1 MSSDNNQLTPEKL
14 KQLQQL
20 QQMIAM
26 SQKAGGGAKT
36 SKLNFSIKGVITAI
50 FVGMQGGVKFIDKFI
65 KFIIKDDTDTN
76 DVLKTARAPIVFGFY
91 TILIFVVFGSL
102 WAATAPLDSAAV
114 APGTVMS
121 DSKKK
126 SLNHQE
132 GGIIKAIYVKLGDHV
147 KKDQP
152 LIELDDTRLRS
163 DYESTLNQYRSSLAT
178 EARLIAETSDLES
191 IEFPEFLTNSRSI
204 DSVSRIIETQISLF
218 QSKKALIQA
227 ETDSLKQRINQSNKT
242 IEGLEAR
249 KVSSEKTL
257 EFLQDRVAATRKLTA
272 KGFAQKASLLEMEA
286 KEASAKSEIAM
297 NDTDIAKQHQ
307 EIIRMNIELMN
318 VGSKFLTE
326 SLRELK
332 EIQIN
337 VSATRE
343 RYTQLS
349 DALSRIIIKSPV
361 DGIINQINFYT
372 VGSHIPPSQPI
383 LEISPADDSLI
394 IEAKIDPKNIDSIR
408 VGLLSKI
415 RFSAFKSRTTPLFTG
430 KVISLSPDI
439 VIDPRGSM
447 DPKLGGGYYVAQIEL
462 DMDEFKN
469 AAGPRKLELHPGMQ
483 AEVQIIT
490 GTRTLL
496 RYLLDPVFDA
506 MFKGFKEK

>member
-1 MSSDNNQLTPEKL
+1 
-14 KQLQQL
+14 
-20 QQMIAM
+20 
-26 SQKAGGGAKT
+26 
-36 SKLNFSIKGVITAI
+36 
-50 FVGMQGGVKFIDKFI
+50 
-65 KFIIKDDTDTN
+65 
-76 DVLKTARAPIVFGFY
+76 
-91 TILIFVVFGSL
+91 
-102 WAATAPLDSAAV
+102 
-114 APGTVMS
+114 
-121 DSKKK
+121 
-126 SLNHQE
+126 
-132 GGIIKAIYVKLGDHV
+132 
-147 KKDQP
+147 
-152 LIELDDTRLRS
+152 
-163 DYESTLNQYRSSLAT
+163 LAT